1 MNTLNGKQCQIYDAV
16 VSHYQ
21 QTFQAELDSQIL
33 VPYQL
38 LLQVDGKAGT
48 GKSHII
54 WIFSSQLL
62 EDIAAAHG

>member
-21 QTFQAELDSQIL
+21 QTLQADLDSQIP
-33 VPYQL
+33 VPRQL
-38 LLQVDGKAGT
+38 WFQAGT